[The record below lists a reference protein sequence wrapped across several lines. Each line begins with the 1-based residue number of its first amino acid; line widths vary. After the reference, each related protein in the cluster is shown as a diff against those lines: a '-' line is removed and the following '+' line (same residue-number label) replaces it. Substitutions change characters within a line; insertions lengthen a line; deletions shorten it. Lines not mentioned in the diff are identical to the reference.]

1 MVPDSAAQVLREAV
15 IDTQAITT
23 NTRTFGALTGTPVLA
38 VVKANAYGH
47 GAVRTARAALAG
59 GAVMLGVTDLSEAFE
74 LREAGITADILSWLH
89 APGTRFER
97 AVAERITIGVSTLEQ
112 LTAAIDAGSVAVPA
126 RVHLKLETG
135 LSRNGL
141 PPEHWDEA
149 FAVALR
155 AQESGVLDI
164 DGLFSHVS
172 NTSDADD
179 RAALAAFL
187 DGVDRAAA
195 IGIRPRVRHIAAT
208 AAALA
213 LTETRLDL
221 VRIGIG
227 LHGLSPDPDR
237 FSAAELGL
245 RPSMTLRGT
254 VANVRRVPA
263 GTGLSYGY
271 TYRTERET
279 TLALVPLGYADG
291 IPRQASNR
299 APVRIGDAVH
309 RVSGRIAMDQFIVD
323 VGDAP
328 VAVGDE
334 VVLFGDPAT
343 GDPAVEAWADAAD
356 TINYEIV
363 TRISGRVPRRE
374 VSSPT
379 DGVTA

>member
-1 MVPDSAAQVLREAV
+1 MLPDSTAQLREAV
-15 IDTQAITT
+15 IDTEAITA
-23 NTRTFGALTGTPVLA
+23 NTRALAALTGTPVLA

-74 LREAGITADILSWLH
+74 LRDAGITADILSWLH

-97 AVAERITIGVSTLEQ
+97 AVAQRITIGVSTIEQ
-112 LTAAIDAGSVAVPA
+112 LTAAIEAGSVAAPA

-141 PPEHWDEA
+141 PPEHWEDA
-149 FAVALR
+149 FDIARR
-155 AQESGVLDI
+155 AEEMGILDI

-179 RAALAAFL
+179 RAALATFL

-195 IGIRPRVRHIAAT
+195 KGIRPRLRHIAAT
-208 AAALA
+208 AAAIGLA
-213 LTETRLDL
+213 ETRLDL

-237 FSAAELGL
+237 FVASELGL

-271 TYRTERET
+271 TYRTDRET

-299 APVRIGDAVH
+299 APVRIGDALLQ
-309 RVSGRIAMDQFIVD
+309 VSGRIAMDQFIVD

-334 VVLFGDPAT
+334 VVLFGDPAC
-343 GDPAVEAWADAAD
+343 GDPAVEAWAQAAD

-363 TRISGRVPRRE
+363 TRISARVPRRE
-374 VSSPT
+374 RAAGAGGDRS
-379 DGVTA
+379 

>member
-1 MVPDSAAQVLREAV
+1 MLPDSTAPLREAV
-15 IDTQAITT
+15 IDTDAITA
-23 NTRTFGALTGTPVLA
+23 NTRALAALTGTPVLA

-89 APGTRFER
+89 APVARFDE
-97 AVAERITIGVSTLEQ
+97 AVAQGITIGVSTLAQ
-112 LTAAIDAGSVAVPA
+112 LTAAIDAGSAEVPA
-126 RVHLKLETG
+126 RVHLKLDTG

-141 PPEHWDEA
+141 AAEHWDDA
-149 FAVALR
+149 FALARR
-155 AQESGVLDI
+155 AEEAGVLDV
-164 DGLFSHVS
+164 DGLFSHLS

-187 DGVDRAAA
+187 EGVDRAAA
-195 IGIRPRVRHIAAT
+195 AGIRPRVRHIAAT
-208 AAALA
+208 AAAIGLP
-213 LTETRLDL
+213 ETRLDL

-227 LHGLSPDPDR
+227 LHGLSPDPDK
-237 FSAAELGL
+237 FLASALGL

-254 VANVRRVPA
+254 VTNVRRVPA

-271 TYRTERET
+271 AYRTERET
-279 TLALVPLGYADG
+279 TLALIPLGYADG
-291 IPRQASNR
+291 VPRQASNR
-299 APVRIGDAVH
+299 APVRIGDALL

-334 VVLFGDPAT
+334 VVLFGDPAS
-343 GDPAVEAWADAAD
+343 GDPAVEAWAEAAD

-363 TRISGRVPRRE
+363 TRISARVPRRE
-374 VSSPT
+374 VPAPSGE
-379 DGVTA
+379 DQG